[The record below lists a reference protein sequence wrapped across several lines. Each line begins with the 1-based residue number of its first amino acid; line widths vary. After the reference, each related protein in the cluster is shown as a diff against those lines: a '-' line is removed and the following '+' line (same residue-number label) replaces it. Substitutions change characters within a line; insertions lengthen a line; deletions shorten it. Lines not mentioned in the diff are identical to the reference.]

1 MKIMGIEDCE
11 VQIIYEPVCQWYY
24 SQVKSAKIVLI
35 KSGTCSMYFYN
46 VSKAHTFL
54 L

>member
-1 MKIMGIEDCE
+1 MVSKDCE
-11 VQIIYEPVCQWYY
+11 VQITYEPVCQWNY

-35 KSGTCSMYFYN
+35 KSGICSMYFYN
-46 VSKAHTFL
+46 VSKARTFL